1 MNSTTSYGALT
12 GLHGKNDPN
21 DNDVDENTSI
31 GAIIIA
37 WVNTGIIDGGHGMI
51 TIGGERVIPMER
63 FNSLF
68 HHILYY

>member
-1 MNSTTSYGALT
+1 MTMMLMRTQ
-12 GLHGKNDPN
+12 
-21 DNDVDENTSI
+21 I

-68 HHILYY
+68 HHILYYQQDSTNLLDGP

>member
-1 MNSTTSYGALT
+1 MTMMLMRTQ
-12 GLHGKNDPN
+12 
-21 DNDVDENTSI
+21 I